1 MGHTI
6 GDIRARFAAALNENR
21 RINEQL
27 TAKAPVLY
35 KQPLWDSYFKNVP
48 VAAIPINTKQR
59 EVIRAPFGANDG
71 KEAEENI
78 TKMFKGAGY
87 KVTEIQFHDKGVLRS
102 PKNDLGSN
110 DYPTYLVITEEGD
123 EYYVTNNIVELD
135 GGGVSEIGKKV
146 SNPSSMGLAD
156 IEFTNMNSLLSAIES
171 NLGTKTWSDTT
182 KAYLL
187 GLAKC
192 VANEPKLN
200 FKDMQSFWD
209 AGEIKETLD
218 TSKYVDT
225 NTEIDER
232 SRRNITNDFGEV
244 LDGVYIIKT
253 VKDLGTSLVFPGS
266 GNEALA
272 DIYVEPWAIS
282 SKAKKDGGK
291 PSINAL
297 VTVCADNHAKGDKLN
312 STDTR
317 EHELYDL
324 LIKFSGIRKGRTLP
338 TVESYIIA
346 GNMLIANGLL
356 KNSGYEFFIKTSGLN
371 PETMDR
377 NDIMAWL
384 QAFATKDTKA
394 FDKFIVDYRKATR
407 VNPKDKM
414 TAESFLADPIGDG
427 FYYPFAVEIAKSLN
441 DHYTNALRA
450 LINKFLVVKQMY
462 FGIDIKKDMIS
473 IRSTSSNTIKAAK
486 FMARGS
492 AKNFNAGL
500 AYEMK

>member
-1 MGHTI
+1 MGTF
-6 GDIRARFAAALNENR
+6 GDIRNNFQIAMNKAQVLNER
-21 RINEQL
+21 L
-27 TAKAPVLY
+27 SAKTVKA
-35 KQPLWDSYFKNVP
+35 KQPFWDSYFKNVP
-48 VAAIPINTKQR
+48 VAAIPINTKSR
-59 EVIRAPFGANDG
+59 ELIRAPFGANDG

-78 TKMFKGAGY
+78 TKMFKGAG
-87 KVTEIQFHDKGVLRS
+87 VEVAEITFHEKGVMRS
-102 PKNDLGSN
+102 SKNDLGSN
-110 DYPTYLVITEEGD
+110 DYPTYTVITKDGD
-123 EYYVTNNIVELD
+123 EYYITNNIVELD

-156 IEFTNMNSLLSAIES
+156 IEFTSMSSLLSAIES

-182 KAYLL
+182 KAYML

-200 FKDMQSFWD
+200 FKDMQAFWN
-209 AGEIKETLD
+209 AGEINETLD
-218 TSKYVDT
+218 ASKYIDT

-232 SRRNITNDFGEV
+232 SRRNIINDFGEV
-244 LDGVYIIKT
+244 LDGVYIMKT

-272 DIYVEPWAIS
+272 DLYVEPWAIS
-282 SKAKKDGGK
+282 SKAKKGGGK

-297 VTVCADNHAKGDKLN
+297 VTVCADSHAKGDKLN

-317 EHELYDL
+317 EQELYDL
-324 LIKFSGIRKGRTLP
+324 LIKFSGILKGRTLP
-338 TVESYIIA
+338 TVESYIMT

-384 QAFATKDTKA
+384 QAYAAKDAKV
-394 FDKFIVDYRKATR
+394 FDKFIVDYRKATG

-427 FYYPFAVEIAKSLN
+427 FYYPFAVEIARVLN
-441 DHYTNALRA
+441 DNYTDALRA

-462 FGIDIKKDMIS
+462 FGIDIKKNVIS
-473 IRSTSSNTIKAAK
+473 IRSTSSNTINAAK

>member
-1 MGHTI
+1 MNTF
-6 GDIRARFAAALNENR
+6 GDIRNNFQIAMNKTQILNER
-21 RINEQL
+21 L
-27 TAKAPVLY
+27 SADTVKV
-35 KQPLWDSYFKNVP
+35 KQPFWDSYFKNVP
-48 VAAIPINTKQR
+48 VAAVPINTKSK
-59 EVIRAPFGANDG
+59 ELIRAPFGANDG

-78 TKMFKGAGY
+78 TKMFNGAGV
-87 KVTEIQFHDKGVLRS
+87 KVKEIIFHEKGVMRS
-102 PKNDLGSN
+102 SKNDLGSN
-110 DYPTYLVITEEGD
+110 DYPTYTVITNEGD

-156 IEFTNMNSLLSAIES
+156 IEFTDMDSLLSAIES
-171 NLGTKTWSDTT
+171 NLGTKTWSVTT
-182 KAYLL
+182 KAYML

-192 VANEPKLN
+192 VASEPKLN
-200 FKDMQSFWD
+200 FKDMQSFWN

-218 TSKYVDT
+218 TSKYIDV
-225 NTEIDER
+225 NAEIDER
-232 SRRNITNDFGEV
+232 SRRNIINDFGEV
-244 LDGVYIIKT
+244 LDGVYIMKT
-253 VKDLGTSLVFPGS
+253 VKDLGTSLVFPAS

-272 DIYVEPWAIS
+272 DLYIEPWAIS
-282 SKAKKDGGK
+282 AKAKKGGGK

-297 VTVCADNHAKGDKLN
+297 VNVCADNHAKGDKLN
-312 STDTR
+312 TTDTR
-317 EHELYDL
+317 EQELYDL
-324 LIKFSGIRKGRTLP
+324 LIKFSSILKGRTLP
-338 TVESYIIA
+338 TVESYIMA

-356 KNSGYEFFIKTSGLN
+356 KNSGYEFFVKTSGLN

-377 NDIMAWL
+377 KDIMTWL
-384 QAFATKDTKA
+384 QAFATKDAKT
-394 FDKFIVDYRKATR
+394 FDKFIIDYRKATG

-427 FYYPFAVEIAKSLN
+427 FYYPFAVEIARALN
-441 DHYTNALRA
+441 DNYANALRV

-462 FGIDIKKDMIS
+462 FGIDIKRNVIS